1 MYMYM
6 YELYD
11 AVILTHKLICI
22 KGANFNLSVV
32 ISIVLKFKINLIIV
46 SCSEYALF
54 GIDLL
59 I

>member
-1 MYMYM
+1 M

-32 ISIVLKFKINLIIV
+32 ISIVLKFKINLIII